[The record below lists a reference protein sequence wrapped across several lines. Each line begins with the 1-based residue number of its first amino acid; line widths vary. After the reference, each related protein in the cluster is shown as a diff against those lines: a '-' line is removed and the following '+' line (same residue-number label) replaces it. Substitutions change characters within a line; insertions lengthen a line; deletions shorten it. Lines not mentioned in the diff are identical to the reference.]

1 MDRLDIMLYVSTH
14 IQFTKRFQNYRA
26 LTFGVIL

>member
-1 MDRLDIMLYVSTH
+1 MNNLDIMLYVITH

-26 LTFGVIL
+26 LTLGVIL